1 MPRSKRYQELVKK
14 IDKEQ
19 PYPLEEALKLIKET
33 ATTKFDSGIEVH
45 LRLGIDPKKGEQ
57 QIRGTVVLPHGI
69 GKILKVAVFAEGDK
83 AKEAKS
89 AGADFIYN
97 EEDIADIKKTGKTGF
112 DIAVAQPEM
121 MKKMAPIAKVLGQKG
136 LMPSPKNE
144 TVTPNIE
151 KTVKELKA
159 GKIAFKND
167 DTANVHQLIGKSSY
181 EDKKILENYETFM
194 KAIKE
199 SKPESLKGTYI
210 KNVYLT
216 SSMGPSVKVKM
227 N

>member
-1 MPRSKRYQELVKK
+1 MPRSKRYKELLTK

-19 PYPLEEALKLIKET
+19 SYPIKEAVQLIKQT

-45 LRLGIDPKKGEQ
+45 LRLGINPKKGDQ

-89 AGADFIYN
+89 AGADFVYN
-97 EEDIADIKKTGKTGF
+97 EEDIADIKKTGKIAF

-121 MKKMAPIAKVLGQKG
+121 MKKMAPIAKTLGQKG

-144 TVTPNIE
+144 TVTLNIE

-159 GKIAFKND
+159 GKIAYKND
-167 DTANVHQLIGKSSY
+167 DTANVHQLIGRASF
-181 EDKKILENYETFM
+181 EDKKIIDNFETII

-199 SKPESLKGTYI
+199 SKPESLKATYI
-210 KNVYLT
+210 KNIYLT
-216 SSMGPSVKVKM
+216 SSMGPSIKVEI
-227 N
+227 